1 MIPAIMTQ
9 EEVDVKKVV
18 DGFAAALLECARLGY
33 VLIKPANDPEDTEFI
48 LTESGK
54 ALLED
59 KQVTHLPG
67 ERGITTHEIEVLKKV
82 FREASSNDHV
92 TTRGIKSWAAISTPN
107 GSEIRA
113 FAWSWGVGM
122 RSWFERHRFAL
133 DDSESTSIREGM
145 STGSFLVALALF
157 MLLVFMERLTLL
169 TALMPVSVFLTGHF
183 LAPVMSKRTLRG
195 AREVYQWEAFRN
207 FLTDFSSLD
216 RASEKMLPMWDKYL
230 VYATA
235 LGVSKEFSKQL
246 SKALLQA
253 PQFELTFGSGDW
265 GTDLTHSLSRS
276 SLTDFGLSD
285 LGYSISTSLR
295 DTAVD
300 FHSMTKDF
308 LGNSAS
314 DWDFGGG
321 GGSSGGG
328 GFGGG
333 FGGGGGGGGGGG
345 FSGAS

>member
-1 MIPAIMTQ
+1 
-9 EEVDVKKVV
+9 
-18 DGFAAALLECARLGY
+18 
-33 VLIKPANDPEDTEFI
+33 
-48 LTESGK
+48 
-54 ALLED
+54 
-59 KQVTHLPG
+59 
-67 ERGITTHEIEVLKKV
+67 
-82 FREASSNDHV
+82 
-92 TTRGIKSWAAISTPN
+92 
-107 GSEIRA
+107 
-113 FAWSWGVGM
+113 M